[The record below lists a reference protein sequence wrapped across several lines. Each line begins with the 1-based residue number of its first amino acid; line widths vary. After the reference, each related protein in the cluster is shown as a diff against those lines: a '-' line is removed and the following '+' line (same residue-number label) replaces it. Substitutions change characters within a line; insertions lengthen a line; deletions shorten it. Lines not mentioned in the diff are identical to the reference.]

1 MDMNRIGKGRLCM
14 RNENINLIDFI
25 VFYAT
30 FGNISAI
37 SWRPVLLVEE
47 AGVPGE
53 NHRPWA
59 MKLVNLIT
67 CGCESSAHLF
77 VNYKAGREPAP
88 DW

>member
-1 MDMNRIGKGRLCM
+1 MDMKIIGKGRLCM
-14 RNENINLIDFI
+14 RKENINLIDFI

-53 NHRPWA
+53 NHRP
-59 MKLVNLIT
+59 
-67 CGCESSAHLF
+67 
-77 VNYKAGREPAP
+77 
-88 DW
+88 